1 MSQPLHQRI
10 SAELA
15 AKIRSGEWPPGYR
28 IPFEHELT
36 ARYGCARATV
46 SKAVEA
52 LAAAGLVDR
61 RRRAGSFVAQ
71 PHVEA
76 AVVEIA
82 DIQAE
87 VEARGQAYGY
97 ELLSRRLRAPRT
109 EGDEGRLKA
118 HGPALQLIC
127 RHRANGRPFAVEE
140 RVINLAAAPS
150 AETADFVT
158 TPPGAWLLA
167 QVAWSE
173 AEHRIAALGANP
185 LLAGLLAVA
194 PGHACLR
201 LTRWTWRGGEGIT
214 AMRQTFPGEAYNLV
228 ARFTPAAF
236 GSQSTMTHGV

>member
-1 MSQPLHQRI
+1 MSQPLHVRI
-10 SAELA
+10 SADLA
-15 AKIRSGEWPPGYR
+15 AKIRSGEWPPGHR

-76 AVVEIA
+76 AILEIA

-97 ELLSRRLRAPRT
+97 ELLSRRLRPPRA

-118 HGPALQLIC
+118 RGPALQIIC

-150 AETADFVT
+150 AERADFAVT
-158 TPPGAWLLA
+158 APGAWLLA
-167 QVAWSE
+167 HVAWSE
-173 AEHRIAALGANP
+173 AEHRISALGADP
-185 LLAGLLAVA
+185 VLAGLLAVA

-236 GSQSTMTHGV
+236 ENDAAKTAI